1 MLKVQNIGGIK
12 LKINSRDIEIINLKT
27 TRKVESVEDFNAL
40 SKVEIMKMI
49 EELSI
54 FIGYD
59 SLKKDIDENGKIIDR
74 IISKLL
80 LLEKSNDGG
89 INLCEYSFSNYFPR
103 FWQKDKDYSHIEFKN
118 GRFSDNKCC
127 CCFSSKR
134 ICICEGAE
142 PDFWE

>member
-1 MLKVQNIGGIK
+1 M
-12 LKINSRDIEIINLKT
+12 KINSRDIEIINLIT

-59 SLKKDIDENGKIIDR
+59 SLKKDIDDNGKIIDR

-80 LLEKSNDGG
+80 LFLEKRNE
-89 INLCEYSFSNYFPR
+89 I
-103 FWQKDKDYSHIEFKN
+103 
-118 GRFSDNKCC
+118 
-127 CCFSSKR
+127 
-134 ICICEGAE
+134 
-142 PDFWE
+142 

>member
-1 MLKVQNIGGIK
+1 M
-12 LKINSRDIEIINLKT
+12 KINSRDIEIINLKT

-59 SLKKDIDENGKIIDR
+59 SLKKDIDDNGKIIDG

-80 LLEKSNDGG
+80 LFLEKRNE
-89 INLCEYSFSNYFPR
+89 I
-103 FWQKDKDYSHIEFKN
+103 
-118 GRFSDNKCC
+118 
-127 CCFSSKR
+127 
-134 ICICEGAE
+134 
-142 PDFWE
+142 

>member
-1 MLKVQNIGGIK
+1 M
-12 LKINSRDIEIINLKT
+12 KINSRDIEIINLKT

-80 LLEKSNDGG
+80 LFLEKRNE
-89 INLCEYSFSNYFPR
+89 I
-103 FWQKDKDYSHIEFKN
+103 
-118 GRFSDNKCC
+118 
-127 CCFSSKR
+127 
-134 ICICEGAE
+134 
-142 PDFWE
+142 

>member
-1 MLKVQNIGGIK
+1 MLTVQNIGGIK
-12 LKINSRDIEIINLKT
+12 LKINSRDIEIINLIT

-59 SLKKDIDENGKIIDR
+59 SLKKDIDDNGKIIDR

-80 LLEKSNDGG
+80 LFLEKRNE
-89 INLCEYSFSNYFPR
+89 I
-103 FWQKDKDYSHIEFKN
+103 
-118 GRFSDNKCC
+118 
-127 CCFSSKR
+127 
-134 ICICEGAE
+134 
-142 PDFWE
+142 

>member
-1 MLKVQNIGGIK
+1 MIKVQNIGGIK

-59 SLKKDIDENGKIIDR
+59 SLKKDIDDNGKIIDR

-80 LLEKSNDGG
+80 LFLEKRNE
-89 INLCEYSFSNYFPR
+89 I
-103 FWQKDKDYSHIEFKN
+103 
-118 GRFSDNKCC
+118 
-127 CCFSSKR
+127 
-134 ICICEGAE
+134 
-142 PDFWE
+142 

>member
-59 SLKKDIDENGKIIDR
+59 SLKKDIDDNGKIIDG

-80 LLEKSNDGG
+80 LFLEKRNE
-89 INLCEYSFSNYFPR
+89 I
-103 FWQKDKDYSHIEFKN
+103 
-118 GRFSDNKCC
+118 
-127 CCFSSKR
+127 
-134 ICICEGAE
+134 
-142 PDFWE
+142 

>member
-1 MLKVQNIGGIK
+1 M
-12 LKINSRDIEIINLKT
+12 KINSRDIEIINLIT

-59 SLKKDIDENGKIIDR
+59 SLKKDIDDNGKIIDR

-80 LLEKSNDGG
+80 FFLEKRNE
-89 INLCEYSFSNYFPR
+89 I
-103 FWQKDKDYSHIEFKN
+103 
-118 GRFSDNKCC
+118 
-127 CCFSSKR
+127 
-134 ICICEGAE
+134 
-142 PDFWE
+142 

>member
-12 LKINSRDIEIINLKT
+12 LKINSRDIEIINLIT

-59 SLKKDIDENGKIIDR
+59 SLKKDIDDNGKIIDR

-80 LLEKSNDGG
+80 LFLEKRNE
-89 INLCEYSFSNYFPR
+89 I
-103 FWQKDKDYSHIEFKN
+103 
-118 GRFSDNKCC
+118 
-127 CCFSSKR
+127 
-134 ICICEGAE
+134 
-142 PDFWE
+142 

>member
-80 LLEKSNDGG
+80 LFLEKRNE
-89 INLCEYSFSNYFPR
+89 I
-103 FWQKDKDYSHIEFKN
+103 
-118 GRFSDNKCC
+118 
-127 CCFSSKR
+127 
-134 ICICEGAE
+134 
-142 PDFWE
+142 